1 MIIPFDFSMQKV
13 QTTFLNT
20 KCSKT
25 DEKKI
30 KSFAISLACKLA
42 QRNTQIMTIVIIIL
56 SCYIKQKTISIEI

>member
-1 MIIPFDFSMQKV
+1 MIIILNFSMQNV
-13 QTTFLNT
+13 QTTFLNI

-30 KSFAISLACKLA
+30 KSFAIFLACKLVRTNA
-42 QRNTQIMTIVIIIL
+42 QITTIVIIIL